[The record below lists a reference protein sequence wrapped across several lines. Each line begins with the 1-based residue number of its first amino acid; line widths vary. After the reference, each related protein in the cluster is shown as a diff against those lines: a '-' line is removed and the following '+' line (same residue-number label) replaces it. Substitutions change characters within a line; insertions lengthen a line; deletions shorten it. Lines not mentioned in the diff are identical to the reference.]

1 MEKQIKGYANGG
13 GIANIPNP
21 LLEGNPL
28 LTQKFLPSVQS
39 FTPPPMPAPL
49 NKFEPTAF
57 EPTPGPL
64 PPYRRA
70 EDEEDPIDAL
80 SKQLLEREEEQD
92 EEVRTAGA
100 KNKTFDERFQ
110 EYQSRLAPLFSQE
123 TRRPNIYDL
132 ALRLSEGIA
141 ASDPTAGPYAGLAR
155 GFVAYSKD
163 LRKQADEAKQIQQQ
177 IALKAFE
184 MARSDEKAAEE
195 YLQKMQLELL
205 KQGNKG
211 VKYVRWAIPETDE
224 SGKETG
230 KIIYKSAPETD
241 VALQE
246 KYRLAG
252 GYPDTGGGTSV
263 TVGGGSSSK
272 ILETTGKN
280 FANAISKWQEE
291 AELARTQKNLLQTAA
306 KISADLPEDQRGQ
319 IANLTVGAR
328 QFLSEL
334 GVWDGSNIPEQE
346 LVRSFGTR
354 IAMGLV
360 GQTKGAISNAEMNL
374 FLSSSPGLAMTKG
387 GYEKLIGYLNRINQ
401 KTLDFNDA
409 YNQAVLNGEF
419 DEAYE
424 TGNDAKIAAAVGAW
438 QSRWHNDNPL
448 FLPSELA
455 EIQALADSEDAV
467 ARKFRIGLIKSTSAT
482 PQRTDAVDVS
492 SKF

>member
-1 MEKQIKGYANGG
+1 MEKQIRGYQAG
-13 GIANIPNP
+13 GIADIDNP

-39 FTPPPMPAPL
+39 FTPPPMPEPL
-49 NKFEPTAF
+49 KKFEPDPF
-57 EPTPGPL
+57 EPLPGPIS
-64 PPYRRA
+64 PYRRP
-70 EDEEDPIDAL
+70 EDEEEDPVDAL
-80 SKQLLEREEEQD
+80 QKQLLEREEEQD
-92 EEVRTAGA
+92 EEIRTAGA
-100 KNKTFDERFQ
+100 KNKTFDERFK
-110 EYQSRLAPLFSQE
+110 EYQSKLSPLFAQE

-141 ASDPTAGPYAGLAR
+141 ASDPTAGPYGGLAR

-195 YLQKMQLELL
+195 YLQKMQIELI
-205 KQGNKG
+205 KQGNKPAE
-211 VKYVRWAIPETDE
+211 YVRWAIPERDE
-224 SGKETG
+224 AGNETG
-230 KIIYKSAPETD
+230 KIIYRSAPKTD
-241 VALQE
+241 IALQE
-246 KYRLAG
+246 KYRLLG
-252 GYPDTGGGTSV
+252 GYPDSGKGTSV
-263 TVGGGSSSK
+263 TVGGGGSSK

-280 FANAISKWQEE
+280 FADAISKWQEE
-291 AELARTQKNLLQTAA
+291 AELARSQKNLLQTAA
-306 KISADLPEDQRGQ
+306 KLSAGLPEDQRGQ
-319 IANLTVGAR
+319 ISNLTVGAR

-334 GVWDGSNIPEQE
+334 GMWDGSNIPAQE

-374 FLSSSPGLAMTKG
+374 FLASSPGLAMTKG

-409 YNQAVLNGEF
+409 YNQAVLDGEF

-424 TGNDAKIAAAVGAW
+424 TGNDAKIAAAIGAW
-438 QSRWHNDNPL
+438 QSRWHDANPL

-455 EIQALADSEDAV
+455 EIQALADGEDAT
-467 ARKFRIGLIKSTSAT
+467 ARKFRTGLIKSSSTS
-482 PQRTDAVDVS
+482 PKQSNAVDVS
-492 SKF
+492 SKY

>member
-1 MEKQIKGYANGG
+1 MEKQIRGYQSG
-13 GIANIPNP
+13 GIADIPNP

-49 NKFEPTAF
+49 KKFEPSAF
-57 EPTPGPL
+57 EPTPGPI

-70 EDEEDPIDAL
+70 EDEEDPVDAL
-80 SKQLLEREEEQD
+80 NKQLLEREEEQD

-141 ASDPTAGPYAGLAR
+141 ASDPTAGPYGGLAR

-163 LRKQADEAKQIQQQ
+163 LRKQADEAKKIQQQ

-205 KQGNKG
+205 KQGNRA

-252 GYPDTGGGTSV
+252 GYPAPGGGTSV
-263 TVGGGSSSK
+263 TVGGTGSSK

-280 FANAISKWQEE
+280 FANAIAKWQEE
-291 AELARTQKNLLQTAA
+291 AELARSQKNLLQTAA

-374 FLSSSPGLAMTKG
+374 FLASSPGLAMTKG

-424 TGNDAKIAAAVGAW
+424 TDNDAKIAAAIGAW
-438 QSRWHNDNPL
+438 QSRWHSANPL

-455 EIQALADSEDAV
+455 EIQALADGEDAT
-467 ARKFRIGLIKSTSAT
+467 ARKFRTGLIKSSSAT
-482 PQRTDAVDVS
+482 PQQSNAVDVS

>member
-155 GFVAYSKD
+155 GFVAYNKD
-163 LRKQADEAKQIQQQ
+163 LRKQADEAKKLHQQ

-184 MARSDEKAAEE
+184 MARSDEKTAEE
-195 YLQKMQLELL
+195 YLYKMQIELL
-205 KQGNKG
+205 KQNNKG

-241 VALQE
+241 FALQE

-252 GYPDTGGGTSV
+252 GYPAPGGGTSV
-263 TVGGGSSSK
+263 TVGGSGSSELSK
-272 ILETTGKN
+272 TVGKN
-280 FANAISKWQEE
+280 MAEAISGWQKQ
-291 AELARTQKNLLQTAA
+291 AEDAIDQKNLLLTAA
-306 KISADLPEDQRGQ
+306 KLSAELPEDQRGQ
-319 IANLTVGAR
+319 ISNLTLGAR

-360 GQTKGAISNAEMNL
+360 GQTKGAISNSEMSL
-374 FLSSSPGLAMTKG
+374 FLASSPGLAMTKA
-387 GYEKLIGYLNRINQ
+387 GYEKLLDYLDRINQ
-401 KTLDFNDA
+401 KAIDFAAA
-409 YNQAVLNGEF
+409 YNQAVLNKEF
-419 DEAYE
+419 DEAFE
-424 TGNDAKIAAAVGAW
+424 TQDDIKIAAAVGAW
-438 QSRWHNDNPL
+438 QNRWHQDNPL
-448 FLPSELA
+448 FTPGELA
-455 EIQALADSEDAV
+455 EIESLARQEDAT
-467 ARKFRIGLIKSTSAT
+467 ARKFRTNYMKSTSAT
-482 PQRTDAVDVS
+482 PQQTDAVDLTS
-492 SKF
+492 DY